1 MAAGEGDRHRDF
13 TTKFRA
19 YMVHMVLVVT
29 ESPVSVTFEAFSRM
43 QTVGFISSDLRVRTT
58 LGMAQDLRRI
68 GRRSDAVD
76 ILGPVRDLLL
86 RDGRLSRLRRWY
98 LADIDSLV
106 STLEAEV
113 EQTSRGRAE

>member
-13 TTKFRA
+13 TTRFRA

-29 ESPVSVTFEAFSRM
+29 ESPVSDTFEAFSRM
-43 QTVGFISSDLRVRTT
+43 QTVGFISS
-58 LGMAQDLRRI
+58 
-68 GRRSDAVD
+68 
-76 ILGPVRDLLL
+76 
-86 RDGRLSRLRRWY
+86 
-98 LADIDSLV
+98 V